1 MLKNKSAE
9 TTRENVCAEDHCSLF
24 LESSL
29 SGFFI
34 IQNNLFRYVNR
45 TFANM
50 FGYDPHE
57 IIDKLSPIELTAPED
72 RGLIT
77 KLLNY
82 SAKGRFK
89 ESERV
94 MHAFRKD
101 GEKLEIVFR
110 VNIVKHRQRRMIIGT
125 TMDRT
130 HIAEEEYRFQR
141 LLSEDIAA
149 YYVTDNHG
157 TISDC
162 NESFLRLFGFPSKM
176 EAVGRPFSSLFPAVS
191 LIDNFLQ
198 ILREKKCVLNHE
210 AEYVK
215 QDGTRVYVVENA
227 FAEIDLDGN
236 LKTIRGYLLD
246 DTARRK
252 VEGQLYQSQKLE
264 NLGTLVGGIGHD
276 FNNLLAIISGHTSVI
291 SRAQFDQERFE
302 ASVEAIKKATK
313 RGAHVVRQLLTFAR
327 KVDLVTE
334 SVNTGEIV
342 DEIVTLCRETFSE
355 KITFSIEIQKGLPT
369 IHADPNQL
377 HQVLL
382 NLCVNARDAMPAG
395 GTINISVSRISQNA
409 LNDDFDD
416 VESQEYIQIKVTDT
430 GVGMGMDNETM
441 SHIFEP
447 FFTTKKHGQGTGLG
461 LSVVYGIIKSH
472 HGFIG
477 VKSKPH
483 QGTTFSIYLPIPLQR
498 IEVTD
503 VSPEILET
511 IGGSG
516 ETILVVED
524 EAQIRDFVENT
535 LRYSGYNVLSS
546 SDGLEAAEVF
556 ARHESDID
564 LVLLDMGLPKMSGA
578 ELLSILKRLAPD
590 LKVIAASGYLEP
602 ELKAEIFDQGAIDFL
617 PKPYMASELLK
628 RISRALTQQIE

>member
-1 MLKNKSAE
+1 MSREDVRAE
-9 TTRENVCAEDHCSLF
+9 EHCSLF
-24 LESSL
+24 LQSSL
-29 SGFFI
+29 SGFFM
-34 IQNNLFRYVNR
+34 IQNNLFRYVNK

-50 FGYDPHE
+50 FGYDPDE
-57 IIDKLSPIELTAPED
+57 IIDKLGPIELTAPED
-72 RGLIT
+72 RDLLA

-82 SAKGRFK
+82 SAKGRIK
-89 ESERV
+89 EAERV
-94 MHAFRKD
+94 VHGIRKD
-101 GEKLEIVFR
+101 GEELEIAFR
-110 VNIVKHRQRRMIIGT
+110 ANIVKHRQRRTIVGT
-125 TMDRT
+125 AIDRT
-130 HIAEEEYRFQR
+130 PLAAEEYRFQR

-149 YYVTDNHG
+149 YYVTDHDG
-157 TISDC
+157 TISEC
-162 NESFLRLFGFPSKM
+162 NDAFLRLFGFSSKM
-176 EAVGRPFSSLFPAVS
+176 DAVGRTFSSLFPALS
-191 LIDNFLQ
+191 LRDNFLH
-198 ILREKKCVLNHE
+198 ILREKKHVENHE

-227 FAEIDLDGN
+227 YADLGRDGD
-236 LKTIRGYLLD
+236 LKSIRGYLLD
-246 DTARRK
+246 NTARRK

-264 NLGTLVGGIGHD
+264 NLGTLVGGIAHD
-276 FNNLLAIISGHTSVI
+276 FNNVLAIISGHTSVVN
-291 SRAQFDQERFE
+291 RARFDQERFD

-313 RGAHVVRQLLTFAR
+313 RGAHVVKQLLTFAR

-342 DEIVTLCRETFSE
+342 DEIITLCKETFSE
-355 KITFSIEIQKGLPT
+355 KIIFSVEIQKGLPT

-382 NLCVNARDAMPAG
+382 NLCVNARDAMPTG
-395 GTINISVSRISQNA
+395 GTINIGVSRVNRNAISA
-409 LNDDFDD
+409 SFVD
-416 VESQEYIQIKVTDT
+416 VESQDYILIKVSDT
-430 GVGMGMDNETM
+430 GVGMDSDTM

-472 HGFIG
+472 HGFID
-477 VKSKPH
+477 VKSKPQ

-498 IEVTD
+498 IEVAD
-503 VSPEILET
+503 VTPDLLEA

-524 EAQIRDFVENT
+524 EAPIRDFVENT

-556 ARHESDID
+556 ARHETDID

-578 ELLSILKRLAPD
+578 ELLTILRRLAPE
-590 LKVIAASGYLEP
+590 LRVIAASGYIEP
-602 ELKAEIFDQGAIDFL
+602 ELKAEIIEQGAIDFL
-617 PKPYMASELLK
+617 PKPYMASDLLR
-628 RISRALTQQIE
+628 RINRALNLQAE